1 MFLASYV
8 FVKNPERVEVMGMI
22 MGLCLLVY
30 SIGQRMIRQELK
42 KKTEMIKNQV
52 NKETN
57 KPTLRWIFQKFQGIH
72 HICVN
77 GEEWINNLSEERRKI
92 LSYFSI
98 NCQKY
103 YFN

>member
-1 MFLASYV
+1 
-8 FVKNPERVEVMGMI
+8 MI

-57 KPTLRWIFQKFQGIH
+57 KPTLRWIFQKFQRIH
-72 HICVN
+72 HICVK
-77 GEEWINNLSEERRKI
+77 WRRMDK
-92 LSYFSI
+92 
-98 NCQKY
+98 
-103 YFN
+103 

>member
-42 KKTEMIKNQV
+42 KKTEMIKKPSKIKKQINQHYD
-52 NKETN
+52 
-57 KPTLRWIFQKFQGIH
+57 G
-72 HICVN
+72 
-77 GEEWINNLSEERRKI
+77 
-92 LSYFSI
+92 YFKNFKGYI
-98 NCQKY
+98 IY
-103 YFN
+103 V